1 MNKNNVVLIGYL
13 YTVFMLVL
21 IIAITYKHIENNKDI
36 TEIYNTY
43 ITEIIIDETK
53 LTEMRITAY
62 IPTGNKTALG
72 EEMIP
77 GRTAAVSPAC
87 SYLLGEKVYIR
98 GYGIRYVND
107 VTAEWLDDEFDMCTL
122 DLAVP
127 NEKEA
132 MKVGNN
138 IGTVV
143 KLVEE
148 EICSVQKNN

>member
-1 MNKNNVVLIGYL
+1 MLQQSLELIKVVILCIIG
-13 YTVFMLVL
+13 TVTL
-21 IIAITYKHIENNKDI
+21 AILHHLENLDLTINNKVHI
-36 TEIYNTY
+36 TEVISDT
-43 ITEIIIDETK
+43 TK
-53 LTEMRITAY
+53 VTDMRITAY